1 VKPALTAQWV
11 VFGCSEDNRLAT
23 NANLFLTGKDG
34 PDPTWG
40 RGRFT
45 AKVFIAAAKR
55 LNPPILETSGDSFE
69 AGRGHATAR

>member
-1 VKPALTAQWV
+1 M
-11 VFGCSEDNRLAT
+11 GCFRMLGRQHRLATLAT

-40 RGRFT
+40 RGGFT

-55 LNPPILETSGDSFE
+55 LNPPILETSGDS
-69 AGRGHATAR
+69 